1 MAKLSVSVDVPLPPE
16 KAWECAS
23 DLSRFKEWLT
33 IHRVWRSKLP
43 ETLEKGTVIESI
55 VEVKGMPNRIKWT
68 IVHFKPPEA
77 MTLNGEGVGGVK
89 VKLIGKVKPSG
100 DGSTVTFDVHLGG
113 AALFGPIGMVVA
125 AALKGDIRESLNRFK
140 SGFRRRMTD
149 QRRNRLATSLVNST
163 VDRRTD
169 SSSSETSRVSTIAN
183 GNVVTTAPRPYSM

>member
-1 MAKLSVSVDVPLPPE
+1 MAKLSVSVDVPLPPD
-16 KAWECAS
+16 KAWGCAS
-23 DLSRFKEWLT
+23 DLSRYKEWLT

-43 ETLEKGTVIESI
+43 ETLEKGTVLESI

-89 VKLIGKVKPSG
+89 VKLIGKVKPAE

-125 AALKGDIRESLNRFK
+125 AALKGDIRESLDRFK
-140 SGFRRRMTD
+140 STF
-149 QRRNRLATSLVNST
+149 
-163 VDRRTD
+163 
-169 SSSSETSRVSTIAN
+169 
-183 GNVVTTAPRPYSM
+183 APA

>member
-23 DLSRFKEWLT
+23 DLSRYKEWLT

-43 ETLEKGTVIESI
+43 QTLEKGTVVESI
-55 VEVKGMPNRIKWT
+55 LEVKGMPNRIKWT

-89 VKLIGKVKPSG
+89 VKLIGKVKPAG
-100 DGSTVTFDVHLGG
+100 DGSTVTFDIHLGG
-113 AALFGPIGMVVA
+113 PALFGPIGMVVA

-140 SGFRRRMTD
+140 STF
-149 QRRNRLATSLVNST
+149 
-163 VDRRTD
+163 
-169 SSSSETSRVSTIAN
+169 
-183 GNVVTTAPRPYSM
+183 APA

>member
-23 DLSRFKEWLT
+23 DLSRYKEWLT

-43 ETLEKGTVIESI
+43 ETLEKGTVVESI
-55 VEVKGMPNRIKWT
+55 LEVKGMPNRIKWT

-89 VKLIGKVKPSG
+89 VKLIGKVKPA
-100 DGSTVTFDVHLGG
+100 DVGSTVTFDIHLGG
-113 AALFGPIGMVVA
+113 PALFGPIGMVVA

-140 SGFRRRMTD
+140 STF
-149 QRRNRLATSLVNST
+149 
-163 VDRRTD
+163 
-169 SSSSETSRVSTIAN
+169 
-183 GNVVTTAPRPYSM
+183 APA